1 MRSRQFLAVSLGE
14 AGYRDEAVTILRV
27 LLPDRRRLLGAED
40 PDTLRTGHM
49 LARNLGA
56 VGEIAEAMA
65 LLREVIDVR
74 QRVLGDDHVHTA
86 RAQADLADLRALT
99 HEDADV

>member
-1 MRSRQFLAVSLGE
+1 MRSRQFLAVNLGE

-27 LLPDRRRLLGAED
+27 LQPDRRRLLGAED
-40 PDTLRTGHM
+40 QDILRTGHL

-65 LLREVIDVR
+65 LLREVISVR
-74 QRVLGDDHVHTA
+74 QRGLGDDHAHTA
-86 RAQADLADLRALT
+86 RAQADLAGLRAVI